1 LSGLLGNEASGFKI
15 ALPCKI
21 PIKSA
26 FYFRL
31 KEHAVQGLDYCRQ
44 KAEESRSSFL
54 SGFRFLPQ
62 EKRDAITVLYAFCR
76 ELDDVADDCSDPN
89 VAQATLNWWRGD
101 LDRIFCGMMPEHPV
115 NQALRQIKETF
126 DLPKYELEA
135 LIDGMQMDLVQARYG
150 SFEELK
156 LYCHR
161 VAGVVGCLIARILGF
176 LDNQTL
182 EYADKMGLAL
192 QLTNIIRDVGEDARN
207 GRIYLPMEEMQRF
220 DVPASVILQCR
231 PTENFTELM
240 AFQIKRARETYR
252 EAVSLLPAT
261 DKKSQKAG
269 LVMAA
274 VYYALLNEIDFDGV
288 QNVLTYKIAI
298 PSPRKKRIAL
308 KTWLFG
314 FKP

>member
-1 LSGLLGNEASGFKI
+1 MK
-15 ALPCKI
+15 
-21 PIKSA
+21 
-26 FYFRL
+26 
-31 KEHAVQGLDYCRQ
+31 GLDYCRQ

-54 SGFRFLPQ
+54 SGFRFLTQ
-62 EKRDAITVLYAFCR
+62 EKQDAVTVLYVFCR
-76 ELDDVADDCSDPN
+76 ELDDVVDECSNPD

-101 LDRIFCGMMPEHPV
+101 LDNAFGGAMPEHPV
-115 NQALRQIKETF
+115 NQALRQVKETF
-126 DLPKYELEA
+126 KLPKYELEA

-176 LDNQTL
+176 SDSKTL

-207 GRIYLPMEEMQRF
+207 GRIYLPMEEMRRF

-252 EAVSLLPAT
+252 EAVSLLPDA
-261 DKKSQKAG
+261 DKKAQKVG

-274 VYYALLNEIDFDGV
+274 VYYALLNEIDRDGA
-288 QNVLTYKIAI
+288 QNVLKYKIAL

-314 FKP
+314 FKPRPGTPERA